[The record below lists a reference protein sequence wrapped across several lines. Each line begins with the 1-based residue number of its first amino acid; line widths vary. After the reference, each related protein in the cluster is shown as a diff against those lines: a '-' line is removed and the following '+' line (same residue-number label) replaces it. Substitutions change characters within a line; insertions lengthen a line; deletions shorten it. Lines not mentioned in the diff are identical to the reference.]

1 MPSGIP
7 ALPVPAWTAPSA
19 YRATKHYRKTRGSRE
34 ALLPAQPSGDA
45 HPVRRVAGRRHPLGP
60 TTPWHSPVPHLQEQ
74 TTMTTELDL
83 AVINTFMRDAAT
95 RAVAE
100 AIRAQTSQ
108 LAVLGDP
115 NSDSRLVVR
124 DDPREPELHLLN
136 APISALEPRA
146 YTEVHPVPIERPDEP
161 LGWWARY
168 WHRVAIALGAA
179 TVVGLLI
186 WGILALVNMLV
197 SAAAR
202 TAVAAAPAV
211 GTVGTIL
218 ALAVL
223 GALLFGGKA
232 KDVCAG
238 LHCGGCRK

>member
-1 MPSGIP
+1 
-7 ALPVPAWTAPSA
+7 
-19 YRATKHYRKTRGSRE
+19 
-34 ALLPAQPSGDA
+34 
-45 HPVRRVAGRRHPLGP
+45 
-60 TTPWHSPVPHLQEQ
+60 
-74 TTMTTELDL
+74 MTTELDL

-115 NSDSRLVVR
+115 NSASRLVVR
-124 DDPREPELHLLN
+124 DDPRQPEMQ
-136 APISALEPRA
+136 ALSSPLRVSEPRA
-146 YTEVHPVPIERPDEP
+146 YTEVYPVPIERPDEP

-186 WGILALVNMLV
+186 WGILALISMLV

-218 ALAVL
+218 VLAIL

-238 LHCGGCRK
+238 LHCGGCGK

>member
-1 MPSGIP
+1 
-7 ALPVPAWTAPSA
+7 
-19 YRATKHYRKTRGSRE
+19 
-34 ALLPAQPSGDA
+34 
-45 HPVRRVAGRRHPLGP
+45 
-60 TTPWHSPVPHLQEQ
+60 
-74 TTMTTELDL
+74 MTTELDL

-108 LAVLGDP
+108 LTVLGDP

-124 DDPREPELHLLN
+124 DDPRELEMQALN
-136 APISALEPRA
+136 SPLRVPEPRA

-161 LGWWARY
+161 LSWWARY

-179 TVVGLLI
+179 TVIGLLI
-186 WGILALVNMLV
+186 WGILALVNML
-197 SAAAR
+197 AR

-218 ALAVL
+218 ALAIL

-238 LHCGGCRK
+238 LHCGGCGK